1 MEAQIS
7 LADLKSALPDAAFKN
22 MEELATGAAG
32 QINPD
37 DVKNKMK
44 DMLAKAS
51 NGTVPE
57 ENDVSVDPSN
67 LQITFP
73 DNVKGKKAAWHVTGI
88 RVDPSAPG
96 VSDNIRKQFGTSPQ
110 IRLILSPVTDVTKT
124 SAKDHDFALHLVY
137 SFIDGFDPAQPG
149 TGCRARAKP
158 DRATFKAIVDDLAS
172 LKRDLGAGKL
182 GGVKINTD
190 GVLNVHPGLA
200 NPKTRKAVRDRLKS
214 ILDQHLPQ
222 GRLVAM
228 AVMGLGGNGVEP
240 WIFLS
245 MALDPA
251 TGKYM
256 PVPSPTLMQSKE
268 HLQFSQM
275 LSFVTGDV
283 HVFPEPINNN
293 LNPITCQSLAV
304 PKDER
309 KGVATAELFDITL
322 VGDEKTDKAAKAKV
336 KPVVD
341 AIADVSRSHFFNTD
355 CVSCHTETRREMEL
369 LDKDAFPGISKKVL
383 PASPYNVRNFGWFE
397 SAPSVTRRTQTET
410 AEAVEC
416 INHLD
421 ACYNRVK

>member
-1 MEAQIS
+1 
-7 LADLKSALPDAAFKN
+7 
-22 MEELATGAAG
+22 
-32 QINPD
+32 
-37 DVKNKMK
+37 
-44 DMLAKAS
+44 
-51 NGTVPE
+51 
-57 ENDVSVDPSN
+57 
-67 LQITFP
+67 
-73 DNVKGKKAAWHVTGI
+73 
-88 RVDPSAPG
+88 
-96 VSDNIRKQFGTSPQ
+96 
-110 IRLILSPVTDVTKT
+110 
-124 SAKDHDFALHLVY
+124 
-137 SFIDGFDPAQPG
+137 
-149 TGCRARAKP
+149 
-158 DRATFKAIVDDLAS
+158 
-172 LKRDLGAGKL
+172 
-182 GGVKINTD
+182 
-190 GVLNVHPGLA
+190 
-200 NPKTRKAVRDRLKS
+200 
-214 ILDQHLPQ
+214 
-222 GRLVAM
+222 
-228 AVMGLGGNGVEP
+228 
-240 WIFLS
+240 

-251 TGKYM
+251 TGKYI

-383 PASPYNVRNFGWFE
+383 PASPYNVRNFGWFL
-397 SAPSVTRRTQTET
+397 SAPSVTRRTQAET